1 MEYKGCPHEKEI
13 AQATR
18 TGDWK
23 PDLTLH
29 RQQCLIC
36 LEVTQVAGSVQTLL
50 TFPESTRPLPDPD
63 LIWFRAQ
70 LMKMQSA
77 EARILRPFI
86 VADISA
92 SVISMATAALLFT
105 WHWPK
110 IQQFLVRLLV

>member
-77 EARILRPFI
+77 EARILRPFL

-92 SVISMATAALLFT
+92 SVISVATVALLFT

>member
-18 TGDWK
+18 TGEWK
-23 PDLTLH
+23 PSLTLH
-29 RQQCLIC
+29 RQHCPIC
-36 LEVTQVAGSVQTLL
+36 LEVVQVAGSVQTLL
-50 TFPESTRPLPDPD
+50 TVPESTRPLPDPD

-77 EARILRPFI
+77 EVRILRPFL
-86 VADISA
+86 VADISV
-92 SVISMATAALLFT
+92 SVISVATVALLFT

>member
-18 TGDWK
+18 TGEWK

-29 RQQCLIC
+29 RQQCPIC
-36 LEVTQVAGSVQTLL
+36 VEVFQVAGSVQTLL
-50 TFPESTRPLPDPD
+50 TLPESTRPLPDPD

-70 LMKMQSA
+70 LMKLQSA
-77 EARILRPFI
+77 EARILRPLL

-92 SVISMATAALLFT
+92 SVTSVATVALLFT

>member
-18 TGDWK
+18 TGEWK
-23 PDLTLH
+23 SDLTLH
-29 RQQCLIC
+29 RQQCPIC
-36 LEVTQVAGSVQTLL
+36 LEVVQVAGAIQTLL
-50 TFPESTRPLPDPD
+50 TVLESTHPLPDPD

-77 EARILRPFI
+77 EARILRPLL

-92 SVISMATAALLFT
+92 LVISMATVALLFT
-105 WHWPK
+105 LHWPK
-110 IQQFLVRLLV
+110 IQQFLLRLLI

>member
-18 TGDWK
+18 TAAWK

-29 RQQCLIC
+29 RQQCPIC
-36 LEVTQVAGSVQTLL
+36 LEVAQVAGSLL
-50 TFPESTRPLPDPD
+50 ALLWSTRPVPDPD

-77 EARILRPFI
+77 EAQILRPLL
-86 VADISA
+86 VAEISA
-92 SVISMATAALLFT
+92 SVISMATVALLFT

-110 IQQFLVRLLV
+110 IQQFLLRLLV